1 MGLSNFDSRV
11 TRLFLEAG
19 MQEVDGTEELFYTG
33 ENKNVIA
40 SGSTEMN
47 FGFKRTNQTV
57 YGSRRVVFQQMKIL
71 EMFKNISP
79 VVYCYTPR
87 SSLEVVDALIAR
99 YGVPLKREW
108 FREEAIPTEVGNS
121 PGFKIHLWLNNTLF
135 TYGSREIKEALE
147 VQVNQANVDIGDIF
161 KKNVLAAPKMPYVI
175 RQGYTNIDLL
185 SYGKDFT
192 PNTIERFKLLR
203 AIENSLDLYHHETP
217 HAERSANLVELLQD
231 RLGFKVTVEADVD
244 KALCLL
250 RGTFVYNG
258 PTVGFNGANT
268 WYDNI
273 LVFDTIT
280 DPVDSAARDYR
291 GRAYVHYNNMS

>member
-1 MGLSNFDSRV
+1 MPLSNFDTRV

-19 MQEVDGTEELFYTG
+19 MQEVDGTEELFFSG

-40 SGSTEMN
+40 SGNTEMN
-47 FGFKRTNQTV
+47 FGFKRSNQTV
-57 YGSRRVVFQQMKIL
+57 YGSRRVAFAQMML
-71 EMFKNISP
+71 LTMFKNISP

-87 SSLEVVDALIAR
+87 STLDVVDALIAR
-99 YGVPLKREW
+99 YGVPFKREW
-108 FREEAIPTEVGNS
+108 FRDDAIPANVGNS
-121 PGFKIHLWLNNTLF
+121 PEFKIKLWLNNTLF
-135 TYGSREIKEALE
+135 TFGSRDINEMLE
-147 VQVNQANVDIGDIF
+147 VQVNQADVDVADIF
-161 KKNVLAAPKMPYVI
+161 KKNILTSPVMPYVI

-203 AIENSLDLYHHETP
+203 AIDSSLDLYHHDTP
-217 HAERSANLVELLQD
+217 HAERSANLVELLED
-231 RLGFKVTVEADVD
+231 RLGIDVTVEADID

-250 RGTFVYNG
+250 RATLVYNG
-258 PTVGFNGANT
+258 PSIGFAGANT
-268 WYDNI
+268 WYDNV